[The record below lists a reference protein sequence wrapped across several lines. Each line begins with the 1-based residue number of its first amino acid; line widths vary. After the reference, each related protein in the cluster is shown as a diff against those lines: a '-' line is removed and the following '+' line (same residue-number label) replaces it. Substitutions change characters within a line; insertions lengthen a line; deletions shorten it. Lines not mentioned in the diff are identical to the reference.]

1 MCGIVGY
8 IGPSDA
14 ADPIMEGLA
23 RLEYRGYDS
32 AGICLNIDEKLV
44 LFKKEGKL
52 INLGNILNEAKPKS
66 SFGIGH
72 TRWATHGQVNDTNAH
87 PHMNEEFSIVH
98 NGIIENASEL
108 KASLDYNFLSETDT
122 EVFLALV
129 TKAYKK
135 EANVEKAI
143 FEAFHAVEGNSAFVI
158 MHVKTRKLY
167 AIKHSAP
174 LVCGINE
181 TTGEFF
187 VSSDPYALIGYTS
200 KLYFPDDGVL
210 CIGEPG
216 TNLEFKFFDSEMKPS
231 SKYKT
236 QIETRSKDV
245 ADKGNFE
252 HFMLKEIFEQPQ
264 LISKTEKRLQ
274 DEDFKLPFTE
284 IASNANGVF
293 NIIGCGTALHA
304 GMLMSHFFET
314 YNQKRAITDFASEF
328 RYRTPLLE
336 KGDVGL
342 FITQSGETADT
353 LACQQHCKENGLKT
367 YSIVNVEGSTIY
379 RSCDKNI
386 LLEAGAEIGVAST
399 KAFTQM
405 VVMGYLLSQSFAGKF
420 DDDET
425 KRELQNAS
433 KAISDILSRE
443 DEIKT
448 IASEIYNYKGFIF
461 TGRGNQFPIAL
472 EGALKLKEIA
482 YVHAEGYASGE
493 LKHGPIALFDEKMV
507 NIALINS
514 DLYKKTLSNA
524 QEVKARKGVM
534 VIIGE
539 NQLEEMKE
547 ISDFY
552 FDVNYCGAEKLKPIV
567 SNVVLQLLSYHIAKL
582 KGTDIDKPRNL
593 AKSVTVE

>member
-1 MCGIVGY
+1 
-8 IGPSDA
+8 
-14 ADPIMEGLA
+14 
-23 RLEYRGYDS
+23 
-32 AGICLNIDEKLV
+32 
-44 LFKKEGKL
+44 
-52 INLGNILNEAKPKS
+52 
-66 SFGIGH
+66 
-72 TRWATHGQVNDTNAH
+72 
-87 PHMNEEFSIVH
+87 
-98 NGIIENASEL
+98 
-108 KASLDYNFLSETDT
+108 
-122 EVFLALV
+122 
-129 TKAYKK
+129 
-135 EANVEKAI
+135 
-143 FEAFHAVEGNSAFVI
+143 
-158 MHVKTRKLY
+158 
-167 AIKHSAP
+167 
-174 LVCGINE
+174 
-181 TTGEFF
+181 
-187 VSSDPYALIGYTS
+187 
-200 KLYFPDDGVL
+200 
-210 CIGEPG
+210 
-216 TNLEFKFFDSEMKPS
+216 
-231 SKYKT
+231 
-236 QIETRSKDV
+236 
-245 ADKGNFE
+245 
-252 HFMLKEIFEQPQ
+252 
-264 LISKTEKRLQ
+264 
-274 DEDFKLPFTE
+274 
-284 IASNANGVF
+284 
-293 NIIGCGTALHA
+293 
-304 GMLMSHFFET
+304 
-314 YNQKRAITDFASEF
+314 
-328 RYRTPLLE
+328 
-336 KGDVGL
+336 
-342 FITQSGETADT
+342 
-353 LACQQHCKENGLKT
+353 
-367 YSIVNVEGSTIY
+367 
-379 RSCDKNI
+379 
-386 LLEAGAEIGVAST
+386 
-399 KAFTQM
+399 M